1 MANLLW
7 NQRQQQAQ
15 KQLDDQAK
23 AEAYQ
28 MLAVSKMDPQTMLGY
43 KLGQYLGNMFG
54 RSEDASLRAKANQP
68 SGSQY
73 DAMAAKN
80 GDAINS
86 NLMDNLTPEAG
97 ANASTLL
104 AGINAQK
111 AAPTSAAETA
121 STMAAAPQAVVAE
134 ASAAPSAWDQMAA
147 KNGDVSGGGLL
158 NGLPTDSTT
167 ATVGGSGGDTMGSLG
182 TIGSAGKLANGN
194 GNLLDLANVV
204 KYFFPF
210 DSAATPTAKADA
222 APQEQQFPQVV
233 QESQQPQEEQS
244 SQQETVQSVA
254 QQSQAQH
261 QPDSSGPLV
270 KAIAN
275 GELLPTPGLVAN
287 HNQNVL
293 QAVKQAVSPDMSTEE
308 YYNMLYN
315 KFRGMGYGY
324 DACQRIASEKAQVY
338 QAQRITDL
346 ASQFTSKGLGSSGAI
361 NNYGAQVLVKIAQ
374 ESPQSYE
381 ILSRMYATPKDDYGF
396 NKSIQQAV
404 LNSDLQWK
412 RDDHL
417 FTNEEKKAKANLER
431 TKDLHG
437 FDANLNVRQK
447 EALAQIELKTKGMEL
462 RQRYGIMFDTA
473 KQLGMDDKS
482 ASQYALGIIGK
493 DNSRYMDPQVKVQ
506 LEAAKAVIYDH
517 NKHISNG
524 GTDKDYPNM
533 DAYNQA
539 MAVYTNYLNGGSGVG
554 GGERNLNNYS
564 EAVADA
570 TAYLTR
576 ASQKGTYTKQQ
587 IIDGFKS
594 RYGDMADNI
603 IAGIDWSQWGY
614 PNDKPKQAVVE
625 EPNYTGEEYLLGSK

>member
-7 NQRQQQAQ
+7 SQRQQQTQ

-23 AEAYQ
+23 ADAYQ
-28 MLAVSKMDPQTMLGY
+28 MLAISKMDPQTMLGY

-68 SGSQY
+68 IGSQY

-80 GDAINS
+80 GGVNT
-86 NLMDNLTPEAG
+86 NLMDSLTPETG
-97 ANASTLL
+97 AQASTLL

-111 AAPTSAAETA
+111 AAPAVAATH
-121 STMAAAPQAVVAE
+121 
-134 ASAAPSAWDQMAA
+134 SAWEQMAA
-147 KNGDVSGGGLL
+147 KNGDVSSGGLL
-158 NGLPTDSTT
+158 NGLPSDNATT
-167 ATVGGSGGDTMGSLG
+167 AAGGSGGDAMGSLG
-182 TIGSAGKLANGN
+182 TIGSAGKLVNGN

-210 DSAATPTAKADA
+210 DSAATPTTTPKADA
-222 APQEQQFPQVV
+222 ASQEEQQIPQQTQEETQPQEQQ
-233 QESQQPQEEQS
+233 
-244 SQQETVQSVA
+244 VQSVV
-254 QQSQAQH
+254 QQATQAQ
-261 QPDSSGPLV
+261 QPDSSGPLG

-396 NKSIQQAV
+396 NKSVQQAV

-417 FTNEEKKAKANLER
+417 LDNEEKKANSNLER
-431 TKDLHG
+431 TKNLHG
-437 FDANLNVRQK
+437 FDANLNVQQK

-473 KQLGMDDKS
+473 KQLGLDDKS

-493 DNSRYMDPQVKVQ
+493 DNSRYMDPQVKAQ
-506 LEAAKAVIYDH
+506 LEAAQSVIYDYKNYVAQH
-517 NKHISNG
+517 YGS
-524 GTDKDYPNM
+524 DKDYPNM
-533 DAYNQA
+533 DAYKKA
-539 MAVYTNYLNGGSGVG
+539 MSVYSSLLNGGAQQQASGQQG
-554 GGERNLNNYS
+554 GGMSPVIAQFQKDLEYEINTNG
-564 EAVADA
+564 ADA
-570 TAYLTR
+570 AREKLQKNR
-576 ASQKGTYTKQQ
+576 AALEA
-587 IIDGFKS
+587 
-594 RYGDMADNI
+594 R
-603 IAGIDWSQWGY
+603 GINVDEVLNSWIPS
-614 PNDKPKQAVVE
+614 
-625 EPNYTGEEYLLGSK
+625 

>member
-7 NQRQQQAQ
+7 QRQQQAQ
-15 KQLDDQAK
+15 KQLDDQTK
-23 AEAYQ
+23 ADAYQ

-43 KLGQYLGNMFG
+43 KLGQYIGNMFG
-54 RSEDASLRAKANQP
+54 RSEDASLRAKANQLN
-68 SGSQY
+68 GSQY

-80 GDAINS
+80 GGGVS
-86 NLMDNLTPEAG
+86 TNLMDGLTPETG
-97 ANASTLL
+97 AQASNLL
-104 AGINAQK
+104 AGLGTQG
-111 AAPTSAAETA
+111 AAPAAAAA
-121 STMAAAPQAVVAE
+121 STMAAT
-134 ASAAPSAWDQMAA
+134 AATPSAWEQMAA
-147 KNGDVSGGGLL
+147 KNGDVSNGGLL
-158 NGLPTDSTT
+158 GGLPADNAATT
-167 ATVGGSGGDTMGSLG
+167 AGGSGGDTMGSLG

-222 APQEQQFPQVV
+222 APQEQQIPQVV

-254 QQSQAQH
+254 QQPQAQQ
-261 QPDSSGPLV
+261 QPDSSGLLA
-270 KAIAN
+270 KSIAN

-293 QAVKQAVSPDMSTEE
+293 QAVKQAVNPDMSTEE

-361 NNYGAQVLVKIAQ
+361 NDYGAQILVKLAQ

-404 LNSDLQWK
+404 LNSDLQWM

-417 FTNEEKKAKANLER
+417 LTNEEKKAKANLER

-437 FDANLNVRQK
+437 FDANLNVWQK
-447 EALAQIELKTKGMEL
+447 QALAQIELKTKGMEL

-473 KQLGMDDKS
+473 KRLGLDDKS

-493 DNSRYMDPQVKVQ
+493 DNSRYMDPQVKAQ
-506 LEAAKAVIYDH
+506 LEAAKAVIDDH
-517 NKHISNG
+517 KNYVEQHYGS
-524 GTDKDYPNM
+524 DKDYPNM
-533 DAYNQA
+533 DAYNK
-539 MAVYTNYLNGGSGVG
+539 AVSVYSSLLNGGAQQQASGQQG
-554 GGERNLNNYS
+554 GGMSPVIAQFQKDLEYEINTNG
-564 EAVADA
+564 ADA
-570 TAYLTR
+570 AREKLQKNR
-576 ASQKGTYTKQQ
+576 AALEA
-587 IIDGFKS
+587 
-594 RYGDMADNI
+594 R
-603 IAGIDWSQWGY
+603 GINVDEALNSWIPS
-614 PNDKPKQAVVE
+614 
-625 EPNYTGEEYLLGSK
+625 